1 MREHLTTYN
10 TWVNGM
16 VSEEDLKQAIVD
28 LDYAGIGDV
37 VQNAL
42 ASGMDPLTVLNGLKH
57 GLDVV
62 GGLYHNREYFL
73 SELFMAG
80 ETMRVA
86 LETLMPALTASSH
99 YQAAGT
105 IVMGSIAGDVHD
117 FGKNI
122 AKNLLTASG
131 FTVHDLGVD
140 VPPLQFV
147 EEAERL
153 QADVIGI
160 SAILSST
167 QPTSAEVVDALAARG
182 LRGAIKV
189 ILGGTGVTQRA
200 ITEYG
205 VDAAVNDAT
214 EGVTIIQGW
223 VQGRA

>member
-1 MREHLTTYN
+1 
-10 TWVNGM
+10 
-16 VSEEDLKQAIVD
+16 LKQAIVD
-28 LDYAGIGDV
+28 LDYAGIRDV
-37 VQNAL
+37 VQDAL
-42 ASGMDPLTVLNGLKH
+42 ASGMDPLTVLNGLKW

-62 GGLYHNREYFL
+62 GSLYHNREYFL

-86 LETLMPALTASSH
+86 LEALMPALTASSH

-147 EEAERL
+147 EEAVRL

-214 EGVTIIQGW
+214 EGVTIIRGW

>member
-1 MREHLTTYN
+1 
-10 TWVNGM
+10 M

-42 ASGMDPLTVLNGLKH
+42 ASGMDPLTVLNGLKQ

>member
-1 MREHLTTYN
+1 M
-10 TWVNGM
+10 WVNGM

-28 LDYAGIGDV
+28 LNYAGISDV
-37 VQNAL
+37 VKDAL
-42 ASGMDPLTVLNGLKH
+42 AADMDPLTVLDSLKR

-62 GGLYHNREYFL
+62 GSLYHNREYFL

-86 LETLMPALTASSH
+86 LEALMPALAANSH
-99 YQAAGT
+99 YHAAGT

-131 FTVHDLGVD
+131 FTVYDLGVD

-147 EEAERL
+147 EEAVRVK
-153 QADVIGI
+153 ADVIGI

-167 QPTSAEVVDALAARG
+167 QPTSAEVVDALVARG
-182 LRGAIKV
+182 LRAAIKV
-189 ILGGTGVTQRA
+189 ILGGTGVTKRA
-200 ITEYG
+200 LTEYG

-223 VQGRA
+223 LQGRA